1 MPYVLFLVVLPFVNR
16 VTPTVLGLPFLFFW
30 MLLATLL
37 TPVSVW
43 LARRGDRRR
52 GHGRADAPSGAARER
67 HRLHHDLRR
76 VHGADRRPGSARGP
90 RPARWKRLRG
100 GPRRVVGGR
109 AQPGHRLHLGADG
122 R

>member
-1 MPYVLFLVVLPFVNR
+1 MLFLVVLPFVNR

-52 GHGRADAPSGAARER
+52 GHGGADAPSG
-67 HRLHHDLRR
+67 
-76 VHGADRRPGSARGP
+76 
-90 RPARWKRLRG
+90 
-100 GPRRVVGGR
+100 GR
-109 AQPGHRLHLGADG
+109 A
-122 R
+122 